1 MPIIPPSIHLPR
13 PAELKAGL
21 RSWIKEERRSLPSPT
36 ALQAALLASV
46 LVLTPLLALELVRRF
61 AVIRAHQHND
71 REEALE
77 VMGAAQAALRRTS
90 RDWAHWSDTYAFV
103 AGGNPD
109 YVRHQF
115 SQTPIFDD
123 GSVMLIFRPDGRL
136 LHSQGRPGDPRA
148 MDRQLQACAASNLP
162 APPDPAQAQAINTM
176 VSLLCEAGDGRFFL
190 GMVSPISDSE
200 ARKPVQGNLV
210 LFSPFL
216 RSDYGPHL
224 LAALKQLET
233 AFVVPSPSSPAST
246 SPSPSTRG
254 TTSRVPLFSSGGVQV
269 SLRPHGVWREMVRSL
284 AEQTLLLLSLLLA
297 LLLFR
302 ALLLLERRRQRL
314 LQRRLEAQSNRQ
326 IRRICQDLDALLQQM
341 GIDGAQAAPDER
353 VLARLLGE
361 SAPDLGGLS
370 PVEGVSSLHQE
381 GMASRMRQIT
391 DRFQYFLSSARRL
404 ALCDPLTQLPNRRYF
419 LEYLGIEAE
428 RQRQLQGRFA
438 IFFVDVDQFK
448 AINDTYGHD
457 VGDQALVVVAER
469 LRGLMRS
476 GDFLARYGGDE
487 FVVLIP
493 LKAAWDGPEA
503 DLRRHV
509 YDFASR
515 IASCFDEVLQL
526 GPAALEINLSIGV
539 AVVNPAEINP
549 QEAMKRSDEAMY
561 RAKLH
566 KTSRIAIFN
575 VDDEAPNPNN
585 YPLYV
590 DLIAALRD
598 RDLRIEFQ
606 PVVDA
611 DGQAWAVEAL
621 ARWSHPLHGAISPE
635 HFLDLA
641 ERYRQMPLLGEALLE
656 SSVEGFLQL
665 PSDQGRLQLNLNL
678 SPTQLSNPDLA
689 EQIRRALDRHGMAPQ
704 QLTLE
709 LTETA
714 VIETTPTVR
723 ANLEVLRRLGI
734 RLSIDD
740 FGTGY
745 SSLNLLQTLRPDE
758 VKIDQ
763 TFISAMTSDP
773 YARRI
778 VALLAGMAP
787 LMGVEIVAEGVETRA
802 CFQALQ
808 ELGVKR
814 FQGFLFSRSLPP
826 DRFRGLSFP
835 PALKASEASLTVEA

>member
-1 MPIIPPSIHLPR
+1 V
-13 PAELKAGL
+13 
-21 RSWIKEERRSLPSPT
+21 
-36 ALQAALLASV
+36 LQAALVASL
-46 LVLTPLLALELVRRF
+46 LVLSPLLALDLVRRY
-61 AVIRAHQHND
+61 ALIRAHQQSD

-77 VMGAAQAALRRTS
+77 VMGAAQAAMRRTT
-90 RDWAHWSDTYAFV
+90 RDWAHWNDTYAFV
-103 AGGNPD
+103 TGGNPD

-136 LHSQGRPGDPRA
+136 LHSKGRPGDPRA
-148 MDRQLQACAASNLP
+148 ADRQLQACAASNLP
-162 APPDPAQAQAINTM
+162 APPDPAEAQAINTM
-176 VSLLCEAGDGRFFL
+176 MSLLCEAGDGRFFL

-224 LAALKQLET
+224 LAALKQLEK
-233 AFVVPSPSSPAST
+233 AFVVSSPSPPAST

-254 TTSRVPLFSSGGVQV
+254 ATTRAPLFSSGGVQV

-297 LLLFR
+297 LVLFR

-314 LQRRLEAQSNRQ
+314 LQRRLEAQGNRQ
-326 IRRICQDLDALLQQM
+326 IRRICQELDALLLQM
-341 GIDGAQAAPDER
+341 GIDGVQAAPDER

-361 SAPDLGGLS
+361 SAPELGGLG
-370 PVEGVSSLHQE
+370 PVEGVSSLHHE

-438 IFFVDVDQFK
+438 ILFVDVDKFK

-509 YDFASR
+509 YGFASR

-590 DLIAALRD
+590 DLIKALRD

-621 ARWSHPLHGAISPE
+621 ARWSHPLQGAISPE

-656 SSVEGFLQL
+656 SSIEGFLQL

-714 VIETTPTVR
+714 IIETTLTVR
-723 ANLEVLRRLGI
+723 ANLEALRRLGM

-763 TFISAMTSDP
+763 TFISAMTADP

-808 ELGVKR
+808 DLGVKR

-835 PALKASEASLTVEA
+835 PASKASEASLTVEA

>member
-1 MPIIPPSIHLPR
+1 M
-13 PAELKAGL
+13 
-21 RSWIKEERRSLPSPT
+21 KEERQSFPT
-36 ALQAALLASV
+36 PKVVQAALVASL
-46 LVLTPLLALELVRRF
+46 LVLSPLLALDLVRRY
-61 AVIRAHQHND
+61 ALIRAHQQSD

-77 VMGAAQAALRRTS
+77 VMGAAQAALRRTT
-90 RDWAHWSDTYAFV
+90 RDWAHWDETYAFV

-109 YVRHQF
+109 DVRHQF

-123 GSVMLIFRPDGRL
+123 GSVMLIFQPDGRL
-136 LHSQGRPGDPRA
+136 LHSQGRPGDSRVG
-148 MDRQLQACAASNLP
+148 DRQLQACAASNLP
-162 APPDPAQAQAINTM
+162 APNDPAEAQAINTM
-176 VSLLCEAGDGRFFL
+176 VSLLCEAGDGGFFL
-190 GMVSPISDSE
+190 GMVSPISDSK
-200 ARKPVQGNLV
+200 AKKPAQGNLV
-210 LFSPFL
+210 LFSPLL

-224 LAALKQLET
+224 LTALKRLEKD
-233 AFVVPSPSSPAST
+233 FVVPPPSNLESR
-246 SPSPSTRG
+246 SPSPSTLG
-254 TTSRVPLFSSGGVQV
+254 TTTRDPLFASGGVQV
-269 SLRPHGVWREMVRSL
+269 SLRPHGVWRQMVRSL
-284 AEQTLLLLSLLLA
+284 AEQSLLLLSLLLA
-297 LLLFR
+297 LVLFR

-314 LQRRLEAQSNRQ
+314 LQRRLEAQGNRQ
-326 IRRICQDLDALLQQM
+326 IRRICQELDALLQQM

-353 VLARLLGE
+353 VLARLMGE
-361 SAPDLGGLS
+361 SAPDLGVLG
-370 PVEGVSSLHQE
+370 PVDGGVASLHHE

-391 DRFQYFLSSARRL
+391 DRFQFFLSSARRL

-428 RQRQLQGRFA
+428 RQRQFQGRFA
-438 IFFVDVDQFK
+438 ILFVDVDQFK

-476 GDFLARYGGDE
+476 DDFLARYGGDE

-503 DLRRHV
+503 DLRRDV
-509 YDFASR
+509 YGFASR

-590 DLIAALRD
+590 DLITALRD

-621 ARWSHPLHGAISPE
+621 ARWSHPLQGAISPE

-656 SSVEGFLQL
+656 RSIEGFLQL

-689 EQIRRALDRHGMAPQ
+689 EQIRKALDRHGMAPQ

-723 ANLEVLRRLGI
+723 ANLEALRRLGM

-763 TFISAMTSDP
+763 TFISAMTVDP

-787 LMGVEIVAEGVETRA
+787 SMGVEIVAEGVETQA
-802 CFQALQ
+802 CFLALQ

-835 PALKASEASLTVEA
+835 PASKPSEASLTVEA